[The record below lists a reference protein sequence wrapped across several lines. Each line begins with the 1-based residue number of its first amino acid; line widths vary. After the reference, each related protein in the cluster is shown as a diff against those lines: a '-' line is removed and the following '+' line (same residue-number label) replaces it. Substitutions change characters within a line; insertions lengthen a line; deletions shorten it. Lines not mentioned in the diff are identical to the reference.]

1 MKRPLIRAFIVAAC
15 VAACGPAV
23 ADGTLRCGAR
33 LIEVGMTQS
42 EVLRLCGDPTSKTT
56 EVQDVRNGNQVVGT
70 TEVQRWTYAS
80 YSAARVLVFDED
92 TLKSIE

>member
-1 MKRPLIRAFIVAAC
+1 MKTPFLRASIVAAC
-15 VAACGPAV
+15 IAACGPAV
-23 ADGTLRCGAR
+23 ADETFRCGAK

-56 EVQDVRNGNQVVGT
+56 EVQDVRNGNRVVGT
-70 TEVQRWTYAS
+70 TEMQRWTYSS
-80 YSAARVLVFDED
+80 YSAARVLVFDEG

>member
-1 MKRPLIRAFIVAAC
+1 MKTPLLRASIVAAC
-15 VAACGPAV
+15 VAAGGPVV
-23 ADGTLRCGAR
+23 ADGTFRCGAK